1 MIALDTIPYNIL
13 RGSGLDEEGIS
24 ALFHIVE
31 RAGGVEAARENGLTR
46 GGACA
51 ALMELE
57 RRIGG
62 EIVDDRG
69 VMAGRLIKEK
79 TRSDHDAPAPVI
91 HRDSVLYRARTCLA
105 EGVMLHGD
113 SLILHG
119 PYARALPNGVLASR
133 AGRPVTDTI
142 DHPALR
148 GLVFAGRWETR
159 PEATVIDIEQ
169 GTISLPTAGAVA
181 CIRAAFRS
189 IGYIR
194 PLIRETRGK
203 KALMGQHA
211 SLVITTITM
220 AVLLAGQANLFA
232 VGFIALT
239 FLAILRDTV
248 FPTRGDMQAFLRT
261 TREKFPKV

>member
-13 RGSGLDEEGIS
+13 RGTGLSDAEIS
-24 ALFHIVE
+24 ASLQIID
-31 RAGGVEAARENGLTR
+31 RTGVDGAREAGLTKGR
-46 GGACA
+46 AAA
-51 ALMELE
+51 ALMEIE
-57 RRIGG
+57 RRLGG
-62 EIVDDRG
+62 EIIGDFG
-69 VMAGRLIKEK
+69 SAAMGPLPF
-79 TRSDHDAPAPVI
+79 TP
-91 HRDSVLYRARTCLA
+91 ARTGKRAGCVFRSRIILA

-119 PYARALPNGVLASR
+119 PYANALPNGVLASR

-142 DHPALR
+142 DHPALQ
-148 GLVFAGRWETR
+148 GQVFAGRWEAR

-169 GTISLPTAGAVA
+169 GTVSLPAGGPVA
-181 CIRAAFRS
+181 RMRGTLRS

-194 PLIRETRGK
+194 PVMRETRGK
-203 KALMGQHA
+203 KAFLGQHA
-211 SLVITTITM
+211 SLIITAVTIT
-220 AVLLAGQANLFA
+220 VLLMGQANLFA

-239 FLAILRDTV
+239 FLAVLRDTV